1 MKSEFMLA
9 INELCAER
17 QLPREVIL
25 DAIGAALVSAYKK
38 DHGGEVRAFI
48 DPDTGQGRVYTAKLV
63 VEEVTNPDAEMS
75 LDEARATNRDAQ
87 LGDTVEQETTPKDF
101 GRIAAQTAKQVIMQ
115 RIREAERDA
124 LYNEFTDRKNEISS
138 ATVQSIGP
146 QGVTLNL
153 GRAEAIMPPAEQI
166 RGEHLRPHS
175 RVRVYVVGVKETNRG
190 PEIVVSRAHKDMLR
204 RLLEL
209 EVPEIHSGTVEIRGI
224 AREAG
229 SRSKVAVV
237 ATQAGVDPVGCC
249 VGMRGMRIQ
258 SIVNELAGEKI
269 DVIEWSADAATFIA
283 NALSPAKVLN
293 VVLQERD
300 EGRTAT
306 VIVPDRQLSL
316 AIGKEGQN
324 ARLAA
329 RLTGWR
335 IDIKP
340 ASEAAV
346 EAFRSIGLDD
356 EPESEEDLL
365 RAAEALLR
373 GSAPSAPEAAESEPA
388 VDDSEP
394 QPDGREPVVDETEPE
409 VADEEPEVA
418 IEEPEM
424 AAGEPEAPETDAE
437 SAGES
442 TDEEASE

>member
-17 QLPREVIL
+17 QLPREVII

-38 DHGGEVRAFI
+38 DHGGEVRAWI
-48 DPDTGQGRVYTAKLV
+48 DPETGQAHVYTAKRVVAEVENPEAEISLEAARKIKRDAVIGDV
-63 VEEVTNPDAEMS
+63 VEE
-75 LDEARATNRDAQ
+75 
-87 LGDTVEQETTPKDF
+87 ETTPKDF

-115 RIREAERDA
+115 RIREAERSA
-124 LYNEFTDRKNEISS
+124 LYDEFADRKNEIAS
-138 ATVQSIGP
+138 ATVQSVGP
-146 QGVTLNL
+146 HGITLNL
-153 GRAEAIMPPAEQI
+153 GRAEAIMPPSEQI
-166 RGEHLRPHS
+166 KGEHLRPHN
-175 RVRVYVVGVKETNRG
+175 RVRVYVVGVKDTSRG
-190 PEIVVSRAHKDMLR
+190 PEIIVSRAHKDMLR

-209 EVPEIHSGTVEIRGI
+209 EVPEIHSGAVEIKAI

-229 SRSKVAVV
+229 SRSKVAVA

-258 SIVNELAGEKI
+258 SIVNELGGEKI
-269 DVIEWSADAATFIA
+269 DVIEWSPDSATFIA

-293 VVLQERD
+293 VLLEERED
-300 EGRTAT
+300 GRTAT

-340 ASEAAV
+340 ASTAAV
-346 EAFRSIGLDD
+346 EAFRSIGLEE

-373 GSAPSAPEAAESEPA
+373 GTPVRRRTEEEPGLDDVDAGQSAGAE
-388 VDDSEP
+388 
-394 QPDGREPVVDETEPE
+394 QG
-409 VADEEPEVA
+409 DEEESPF
-418 IEEPEM
+418 
-424 AAGEPEAPETDAE
+424 GE
-437 SAGES
+437 G
-442 TDEEASE
+442 